1 MIILNK
7 IIIIFIMIMIV
18 SRGAKPAAEESAAHI
33 HHVVTEHLAP
43 AFSAASR
50 FNLTFHL
57 FAGFTIHHP
66 FFASIAI
73 YHVVTEKSYCI

>member
-1 MIILNK
+1 
-7 IIIIFIMIMIV
+7 MIMIV

-50 FNLTFHL
+50 FNIILTSPSSTFHL
-57 FAGFTIHHP
+57 LAGFTMHHP
-66 FFASIAI
+66 DFIIQYIFYDQS
-73 YHVVTEKSYCI
+73 